1 MKIKICGLKRNEDIE
16 YVNEALPDYIGFVFS
31 KSRRQVTLQQA
42 YDLKRDLNSR
52 IKSVGVFVNEPQD
65 MIAELAKNGIIDLAQ
80 LHGNED
86 NVYISKMR
94 EKTDGKVKIIKA
106 ISISNEFSIDQINE
120 IDADFFLLDNGSG
133 GTGKAFDYSLIKN
146 KVNDRI
152 FLAGGINAGN
162 IKNAVSLNPYCIDVS
177 SGAESDGIKDRE
189 KIIKLVRSIRDE

>member
-86 NVYISKMR
+86 NVYISKLR

-146 KVNDRI
+146 KVNDRN

>member
-16 YVNEALPDYIGFVFS
+16 HVNEALPDYIGFVFS

-86 NVYISKMR
+86 NVYISKLR

>member
-31 KSRRQVTLQQA
+31 KSKRQVTLQQA

-86 NVYISKMR
+86 NVYISKLR

-133 GTGKAFDYSLIKN
+133 GTGTAFDYSLIKN

>member
-86 NVYISKMR
+86 NVYISKLR

-133 GTGKAFDYSLIKN
+133 GTGKVFDYSLIKN

>member
-1 MKIKICGLKRNEDIE
+1 M
-16 YVNEALPDYIGFVFS
+16 PDYIGFVFS

-86 NVYISKMR
+86 NVYISKLR

-146 KVNDRI
+146 KINDRI